1 MVVEGL
7 YFSLKYSIRSAS
19 YDHSVI
25 IPRPGR
31 KCHHLTLFD
40 TFEPKPNAQRF
51 FRSTKRHVPLSLP
64 ISACLFLYTLL
75 RPTPTNPLPLRLPP
89 LRLMA
94 MPRAGTFAQLI
105 FLLLA
110 LYCAVDP
117 FRHSAISNFP
127 DFEAFAVDMPP
138 WSEVP
143 TQRDTQNLLQNSEIK
158 FLNQVQ
164 GPESITFDPL
174 GRGPY
179 TGVADGRVVF
189 WNGQSW
195 EDFAYTSPNR

>member
-1 MVVEGL
+1 
-7 YFSLKYSIRSAS
+7 
-19 YDHSVI
+19 
-25 IPRPGR
+25 
-31 KCHHLTLFD
+31 
-40 TFEPKPNAQRF
+40 
-51 FRSTKRHVPLSLP
+51 
-64 ISACLFLYTLL
+64 
-75 RPTPTNPLPLRLPP
+75 
-89 LRLMA
+89 MA
-94 MPRAGTFAQLI
+94 MPRAGIFAQLI

-117 FRHSAISNFP
+117 FRHSAISDFP

-143 TQRDTQNLLQNSEIK
+143 PQRDTQNLLQNSEIK

-164 GPESITFDPL
+164 GPESIAFDPL